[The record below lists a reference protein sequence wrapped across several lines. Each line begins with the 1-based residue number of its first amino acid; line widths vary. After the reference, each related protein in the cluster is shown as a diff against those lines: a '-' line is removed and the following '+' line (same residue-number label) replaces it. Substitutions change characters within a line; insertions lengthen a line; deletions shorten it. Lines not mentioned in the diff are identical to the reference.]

1 MANAAILLDV
11 YQGYPSYEGDLA
23 GMVVRSPASE
33 HLGTTRPG
41 EVAGLRVSTNARRWN
56 ARDSRLEACEAEL
69 ESNHKA
75 KLF

>member
-1 MANAAILLDV
+1 M
-11 YQGYPSYEGDLA
+11 PC
-23 GMVVRSPASE
+23 
-33 HLGTTRPG
+33 
-41 EVAGLRVSTNARRWN
+41 EVAQGLRVSTNARRWN